1 MRIEKRK
8 KAHHFRR
15 SGKIQSLGFESRK
28 SEIEIQEQYIDRRE
42 REREGGFGFCISER
56 ERGSFVCVCKYYVFQ
71 LGTGIDE
78 TTTGLGVL
86 VRDGL

>member
-28 SEIEIQEQYIDRRE
+28 SESEIQEQYIDRRE
-42 REREGGFGFCISER
+42 RERE
-56 ERGSFVCVCKYYVFQ
+56 K
-71 LGTGIDE
+71 
-78 TTTGLGVL
+78 GVL
-86 VRDGL
+86 VFVSVREREGALCVCV

>member
-15 SGKIQSLGFESRK
+15 SKKIQSLGFESRK

-42 REREGGFGFCISER
+42 RERMGFWFCIGER
-56 ERGSFVCVCKYYVFQ
+56 ELCVCVNITSFS
-71 LGTGIDE
+71 
-78 TTTGLGVL
+78 
-86 VRDGL
+86 

>member
-1 MRIEKRK
+1 M
-8 KAHHFRR
+8 
-15 SGKIQSLGFESRK
+15 
-28 SEIEIQEQYIDRRE
+28 
-42 REREGGFGFCISER
+42 
-56 ERGSFVCVCKYYVFQ
+56 CVCKYYVFQ